1 MLGQNFQ
8 ALYLLMNNTMKSVK
22 FTVNSKLKLIK
33 ANTDNSAR
41 QLYKEGVVKDYELG
55 KDWPLKKNVWYPING
70 SYGKWVLENEFPNFK
85 GGEFI
90 NVAYI

>member
-1 MLGQNFQ
+1 
-8 ALYLLMNNTMKSVK
+8 MNNIMNSVK
-22 FTVNSKLKLIK
+22 STVNSKLKLIK

-90 NVAYI
+90 NVVYI

>member
-22 FTVNSKLKLIK
+22 FTVNSKLKLVK

-41 QLYKEGVVKDYELG
+41 QIYNESVVNDYG
-55 KDWPLKKNVWYPING
+55 KDWALKKNVWYPIKG

-90 NVAYI
+90 NVVYI

>member
-1 MLGQNFQ
+1 
-8 ALYLLMNNTMKSVK
+8 MNNTMKSVK
-22 FTVNSKLKLIK
+22 FTVNSILKLIK

-90 NVAYI
+90 NVVYI

>member
-8 ALYLLMNNTMKSVK
+8 ALYLLMNKTMKSVK

-90 NVAYI
+90 NVVYI

>member
-1 MLGQNFQ
+1 
-8 ALYLLMNNTMKSVK
+8 MKSAT
-22 FTVNSKLKLIK
+22 FTVNPKLKLVK

-41 QLYKEGVVKDYELG
+41 QLYNESVVKDYG

-70 SYGKWVLENEFPNFK
+70 FYGQWVLENEFPNFK

-90 NVAYI
+90 NVVYI

>member
-1 MLGQNFQ
+1 
-8 ALYLLMNNTMKSVK
+8 MKYVT
-22 FTVNSKLKLIK
+22 FTVNPKLKLVK

-41 QLYKEGVVKDYELG
+41 QLYNESVVKDYG

-70 SYGKWVLENEFPNFK
+70 SYGQLVLNNEFPNFK

-90 NVAYI
+90 NVVYI

>member
-22 FTVNSKLKLIK
+22 FTVNSKLKLVK

-41 QLYKEGVVKDYELG
+41 QLYNESVVKDYG

-90 NVAYI
+90 NVVYI